1 MISIGMDVSKRKS
14 TVAIINVM
22 GEVLQI
28 PFDIE
33 YLQIGFQK
41 LWDLIKDYP
50 KDQVKFM
57 VEVTGIYHLGLL
69 NEL

>member
-57 VEVTGIYHLGLL
+57 VEVTGICHLGLL